1 MIPRKPELGE
11 HSQGSIEY
19 MLMLLAIL
27 AVAASILYLIFTSSG
42 SLEKGVYRGA
52 EDALREIINRL
63 SGPPA

>member
-1 MIPRKPELGE
+1 
-11 HSQGSIEY
+11 

-52 EDALREIINRL
+52 EDVLCERSSIDCQVLPHRL
-63 SGPPA
+63 